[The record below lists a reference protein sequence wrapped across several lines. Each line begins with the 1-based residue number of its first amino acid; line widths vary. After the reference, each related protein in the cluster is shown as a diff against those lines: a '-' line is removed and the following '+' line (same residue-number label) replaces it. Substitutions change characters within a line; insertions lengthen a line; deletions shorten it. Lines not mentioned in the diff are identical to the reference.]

1 MRRDLLPRAGS
12 ALFLGACITLTMLH
26 AGCARPV
33 GSVTGKITYQG
44 KALKGG
50 SVCFVSTDGGVSFS
64 AGITDDGTYTIPEL
78 QGGSYKV
85 CVETSSQ
92 KPAQSGNQA
101 NYGNPAS
108 SKYGGGKSGSSTPP
122 TAPLIP
128 KGAKTGPPP
137 DAAIPEGYTP
147 SDPAAMASVAAGKRY
162 VHIDEKYAKPD
173 TTDITFTSR
182 AGPRPSTST

>member
-1 MRRDLLPRAGS
+1 
-12 ALFLGACITLTMLH
+12 
-26 AGCARPV
+26 V
-33 GSVTGKITYQG
+33 GSVTGKVTSQG

-64 AGITDDGTYTIPEL
+64 AGIREDGTYTVPEL

-92 KPAQSGNQA
+92 KPAQSGNQP
-101 NYGNPAS
+101 NYGS
-108 SKYGGGKSGSSTPP
+108 SSSAKYGGGKAGSSTSGTP
-122 TAPLIP
+122 PLIP

-173 TTDITFTSR
+173 TTDITYTFKGGAETFDIDLK
-182 AGPRPSTST
+182 